1 MPKTIE
7 GEADDQ
13 DVGNGAEDRVD
24 DDVRRVG
31 QEVPAV
37 EGEGGV
43 ENDRGEK
50 DVEEEVGGELED
62 GVLLRPARPD
72 EGAHH
77 DSQDD
82 EEARLGE
89 AVEDGDLVVVDVDQD
104 PEDHGQGDT
113 DVPFVFWP
121 SEGGKVDPT
130 VVVVLTAVIVCVMLI
145 VCVTLI
151 VSVF

>member
-13 DVGNGAEDRVD
+13 DVGNGAEDCVD

-43 ENDRGEK
+43 ENDRREK
-50 DVEEEVGGELED
+50 DVEEEVGGELEY

-104 PEDHGQGDT
+104 PKDHGESDT

-145 VCVTLI
+145 VCV
-151 VSVF
+151 F